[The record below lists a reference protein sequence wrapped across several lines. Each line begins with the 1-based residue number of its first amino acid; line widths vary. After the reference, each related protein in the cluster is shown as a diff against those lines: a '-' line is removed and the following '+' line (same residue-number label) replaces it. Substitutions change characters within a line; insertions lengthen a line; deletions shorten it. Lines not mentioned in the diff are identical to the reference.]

1 MSKADLNAAIAKSL
15 SRAPLSD
22 VELDELSKVD
32 TGALISEH
40 DLTLREATLVMD
52 WCDHEALRVAA
63 QAVTYGQVING
74 PGSSED

>member
-1 MSKADLNAAIAKSL
+1 MAKVDLGAAIAKSL

-40 DLTLREATLVMD
+40 DLTLSQATLVMD
-52 WCDHEALRVAA
+52 WCDHEALRIAA
-63 QAVTYGQVING
+63 QAVTYGQVINDSG
-74 PGSSED
+74 PSED